1 MPTIFRLLTS
11 PFLGSFT
18 DHFDG
23 LPTTRQSDCELQ
35 FSREFRLGILLV
47 RCTTVRLV
55 ALYAHLELADSIVN
69 LLCVGPSVTENQAA
83 SSRWVQ
89 VACGQWRC
97 GNAPMAAF
105 LDSATSLTPGGSIAT
120 RCIPAS
126 APITSSTSPNWTRIA
141 FTSAFRRSA

>member
-1 MPTIFRLLTS
+1 MRATHHGRENSSPLQAEYICADLPSRPQLSLAAGRRTIHFR
-11 PFLGSFT
+11 P
-18 DHFDG
+18 
-23 LPTTRQSDCELQ
+23 SDCELQ

-47 RCTTVRLV
+47 RCTTGRLV

-97 GNAPMAAF
+97 GNAP
-105 LDSATSLTPGGSIAT
+105 LGSLPGKRHIINAG
-120 RCIPAS
+120 RQHCH
-126 APITSSTSPNWTRIA
+126 
-141 FTSAFRRSA
+141 

>member
-1 MPTIFRLLTS
+1 MDAIANIAPNRELPTLLKLHRR
-11 PFLGSFT
+11 FLG
-18 DHFDG
+18 HFSG

-97 GNAPMAAF
+97 GNAP
-105 LDSATSLTPGGSIAT
+105 LGSLPGKRHIINAG
-120 RCIPAS
+120 RQHCH
-126 APITSSTSPNWTRIA
+126 
-141 FTSAFRRSA
+141 

>member
-1 MPTIFRLLTS
+1 MLMECQSCRFILLADPRVAAMVLS
-11 PFLGSFT
+11 IS
-18 DHFDG
+18 G
-23 LPTTRQSDCELQ
+23 LRVPASIRTRHMYGTPTTRQSDCELQ

-69 LLCVGPSVTENQAA
+69 LLCVGASVTENQAA

-97 GNAPMAAF
+97 GNAP
-105 LDSATSLTPGGSIAT
+105 LGSLPGKRHVVNAE
-120 RCIPAS
+120 RQHCH
-126 APITSSTSPNWTRIA
+126 
-141 FTSAFRRSA
+141 